1 MRVLQSFSYDETPPM
16 PTLFDDLEP
25 AQIPTPVAVRNE
37 APDAKV
43 TEAYDAWWWFA
54 YERQRMYYRRLDG
67 KPGPWTMDRTL
78 THYRFTNAYR
88 AADRVSQ
95 YLIRQV
101 IYRDDLPKDPNE
113 VVFRTILFK
122 LFNRIETWDAMTRAL
137 GAVTLADSPFERIDE
152 ILTAEL
158 EAGRQIYSGAYI
170 MPTSRSGAAGRKH
183 QAHLALLRKM
193 MADQLGDRLAA
204 TTSMQ
209 AGFDLLRAYP
219 MIGDFLAYQFITD
232 INYSNVV
239 DFPEDE
245 FVAAGPGAREGLR
258 KCFADSGGRSDEYLI
273 QMMMNLQ
280 DAEFA
285 RLGLGF
291 RDLFGRPLQ
300 LIDCQNL
307 FCELSKYARVRFPAL
322 TPPGGRA
329 RIKQKYQPAGAMETP
344 FFPPKWGIND
354 AVREVFPKPEDD
366 RTLDLGRY
374 QRRARKTSVYTPVQ
388 GGDAITTPML
398 GLIGETGEV
407 VSELKKR
414 AREGSS
420 YVGFRDRLREELGDL
435 LWYAADV
442 ARRRGLDL
450 SELHTARAPD
460 EQPANLGDWIRP
472 ALSLAEQMGQASTA
486 YRELLDGRR
495 TDQQFDAALGD
506 SLRALMTD
514 LHHLAGQQGMS
525 LDNIAEANLDKVS
538 RRWTI
543 TDEAVPTDR
552 AWPDGE
558 QIPSRFDAWL
568 LDRGG
573 CVSISFEIE
582 GERIPAIADTLTDNA
597 YDPDGYRFHDVF
609 HFAYAAVLGWSPV
622 TRSLLRRKRKSD
634 PRVDEVEDGGRAV
647 AIEEGIS
654 AMAFAYASQHRMLHG
669 VNTIE
674 DAVLRTIRDMT
685 GHLEVRMRTAAEWQ
699 DALLQGFHA
708 WRDVRAAG
716 GGGVRVDRITRSI
729 RFLRHGESAGR
740 TADLPLP

>member
-1 MRVLQSFSYDETPPM
+1 M

-25 AQIPTPVAVRNE
+25 AQISTPIAVRND
-37 APDAKV
+37 APHAKV

-54 YERQRMYYRRLDG
+54 YERQRIYYRRLDG
-67 KPGPWTMDRTL
+67 KPAPWTMDRTL

-101 IYRDDLPKDPNE
+101 ICRDDLPKDPNE
-113 VVFRTILFK
+113 VVFRIILFK

-158 EAGRQIYSGAYI
+158 EAGRQIYSAAYI
-170 MPTSRSGAAGRKH
+170 MPTSRSDAAGRKH
-183 QAHLALLRKM
+183 QAHLALLRQM

-239 DFPEDE
+239 DYPEDE

-273 QMMMNLQ
+273 QMMMNQQ
-280 DAEFA
+280 DTEFA
-285 RLGLGF
+285 RLGLDF
-291 RDLFGRPLQ
+291 RNLFGRPLQ

-329 RIKQKYQPAGAMETP
+329 RIKQKYQPAGNIERP

-354 AVREVFPKPEDD
+354 AVSEVFPKPEDD
-366 RTLDLGRY
+366 RALDLGQY
-374 QRRARKTSVYTPVQ
+374 QRQARKTSLYAPVQ
-388 GGDAITTPML
+388 GGDTITTPML

-414 AREGSS
+414 AREGSA
-420 YVGFRDRLREELGDL
+420 YIGFRERLGEELGDL

-450 SELHTARAPD
+450 AKLDTKTASAQQAASP
-460 EQPANLGDWIRP
+460 GDWIRP
-472 ALSLAEQMGQASTA
+472 ALCLAEQMGRASTA

-495 TDQQFDAALGD
+495 TDQQFDATLGD
-506 SLRALMTD
+506 SLRALMAA
-514 LHHLAGQQGMS
+514 LRELASQQALS
-525 LDNIAEANLDKVS
+525 LGSIAEANLNKVS
-538 RRWTI
+538 RGWTKP
-543 TDEAVPTDR
+543 DDASR
-552 AWPDGE
+552 LNRMWPDAE
-558 QIPSRFDAWL
+558 QIPRRFDAWL
-568 LDRGG
+568 TDQGG
-573 CVSISFEIE
+573 RVSISFEID
-582 GERIPAIADTLTDNA
+582 GERIPATTDTLTDNA

-654 AMAFAYASQHRMLHG
+654 AMVFAYAGQHRMLDG
-669 VNTIE
+669 VKTIE

-699 DALLQGFHA
+699 DALVQGFDA

-716 GGGVRVDRITRSI
+716 GGSVRVDRVTRSI
-729 RFLRHGESAGR
+729 RSLRPDESAGR